1 MENLDTVPKR
11 IRSTCAKHPDL
22 TALLSKDE
30 SGEFQGTTYH
40 DYYESIK
47 KIGCG
52 LHSLGIERGH
62 HVGIIADNRP
72 EWTITDMAI
81 LGLGAVDVPRGS
93 DSMPDEVAYILGHA
107 ECSVSFAE
115 DRSQAEKILSRR
127 EALPDLKMLILFDDS
142 KALESSAVK
151 DLQVLSFREIEEKGE
166 AFYREHPDF
175 FDSEVD
181 KGSGSD
187 LATLIYTSGTTG
199 EPKGVMLTHRSF
211 TFQIERIYDYVGIK
225 AGHRLLSVLPI
236 WHSFERSVTYI
247 ILNIGAAI
255 AYSKP
260 IGSVMLPDMQKVRP
274 QWLTSVPR
282 IWEGILSAIYRNMK
296 KEGGIKLVM
305 FTFFVAVGE
314 MHATFLNM
322 FLGQLPDFTKR
333 YKILDKIIALLPLIL
348 LTPFH
353 LLGQALVFRKI
364 KTILGGRFIAGIS
377 GGGAL
382 PQYVDRFFSG
392 VGIKLL
398 EGYGLTE
405 TGPILSVRNERHPVF
420 GTIGPLLPDVE
431 YRVVDAE
438 DNILPPGH
446 KGTLFVKSEQI
457 MEGYYKRPDLTEQ
470 VLKDGWLN
478 TGDVAIFTHSG
489 ELKILGRTKETIVL
503 LGGENIEPVPI
514 EDRLNASEA
523 ILQSMVV
530 GQDQKF
536 LAALI
541 VPDMARLEE
550 YAIANNISYV
560 QSEELLTNPEIQE
573 YMHNE
578 IQKQVNTKNGFR
590 HFECIYR
597 FTMLPEAFEVGEELT
612 TTLKI
617 RRDVVYQ
624 KYHREIEE
632 LFK

>member
-1 MENLDTVPKR
+1 
-11 IRSTCAKHPDL
+11 
-22 TALLSKDE
+22 
-30 SGEFQGTTYH
+30 
-40 DYYESIK
+40 
-47 KIGCG
+47 
-52 LHSLGIERGH
+52 
-62 HVGIIADNRP
+62 
-72 EWTITDMAI
+72 
-81 LGLGAVDVPRGS
+81 
-93 DSMPDEVAYILGHA
+93 
-107 ECSVSFAE
+107 
-115 DRSQAEKILSRR
+115 
-127 EALPDLKMLILFDDS
+127 
-142 KALESSAVK
+142 
-151 DLQVLSFREIEEKGE
+151 
-166 AFYREHPDF
+166 
-175 FDSEVD
+175 
-181 KGSGSD
+181 
-187 LATLIYTSGTTG
+187 
-199 EPKGVMLTHRSF
+199 
-211 TFQIERIYDYVGIK
+211 
-225 AGHRLLSVLPI
+225 
-236 WHSFERSVTYI
+236 
-247 ILNIGAAI
+247 
-255 AYSKP
+255 
-260 IGSVMLPDMQKVRP
+260 
-274 QWLTSVPR
+274 
-282 IWEGILSAIYRNMK
+282 
-296 KEGGIKLVM
+296 
-305 FTFFVAVGE
+305 
-314 MHATFLNM
+314 
-322 FLGQLPDFTKR
+322 
-333 YKILDKIIALLPLIL
+333 
-348 LTPFH
+348 
-353 LLGQALVFRKI
+353 
-364 KTILGGRFIAGIS
+364 
-377 GGGAL
+377 
-382 PQYVDRFFSG
+382 
-392 VGIKLL
+392 
-398 EGYGLTE
+398 
-405 TGPILSVRNERHPVF
+405 
-420 GTIGPLLPDVE
+420 
-431 YRVVDAE
+431 
-438 DNILPPGH
+438 
-446 KGTLFVKSEQI
+446 

>member
-1 MENLDTVPKR
+1 
-11 IRSTCAKHPDL
+11 
-22 TALLSKDE
+22 
-30 SGEFQGTTYH
+30 
-40 DYYESIK
+40 
-47 KIGCG
+47 
-52 LHSLGIERGH
+52 
-62 HVGIIADNRP
+62 
-72 EWTITDMAI
+72 
-81 LGLGAVDVPRGS
+81 
-93 DSMPDEVAYILGHA
+93 
-107 ECSVSFAE
+107 
-115 DRSQAEKILSRR
+115 
-127 EALPDLKMLILFDDS
+127 
-142 KALESSAVK
+142 
-151 DLQVLSFREIEEKGE
+151 
-166 AFYREHPDF
+166 
-175 FDSEVD
+175 
-181 KGSGSD
+181 
-187 LATLIYTSGTTG
+187 
-199 EPKGVMLTHRSF
+199 MLTHRSF

>member
-22 TALLSKDE
+22 TALLSKDA

-72 EWTITDMAI
+72 EWIITDMAI

>member
-22 TALLSKDE
+22 TALLSKDA